1 MALLGYLTYYL
12 WALVELK
19 SFTKYSS
26 FSYGKSELF
35 NFLFLTSYLRNI
47 ITYSILFYFIL
58 KSLKILKIK
67 LYKYLNF
74 ILFFYHLSSQNI
86 IKKLY
91 LVLKCIFLLIFF
103 SYFFSLFFLYWFYFL
118 LHIII
123 YTIKKHILRSSCILS

>member
-1 MALLGYLTYYL
+1 M
-12 WALVELK
+12 ELK

-26 FSYGKSELF
+26 YSYGKSELF

-47 ITYSILFYFIL
+47 ITYFILFYFIL

-86 IKKLY
+86 IKKT
-91 LVLKCIFLLIFF
+91 IFSFKVYISLNILFIL
-103 SYFFSLFFLYWFYFL
+103 FFSLLSLLILFFTSHYY
-118 LHIII
+118 LHN
-123 YTIKKHILRSSCILS
+123 